1 MNIFKFIIK
10 LVILGILIALRYG
23 LGSDFLQSFVDNSNL
38 LYPLFSFLIFWTS
51 INLIIR
57 LSQFIYRKRKKF
69 GHKYSDNVIIG
80 LQNIYYILSG
90 IGVVVMIL
98 GFFGLKP
105 EELLTSLSI
114 VAAAI
119 AIISKELVTD
129 IICGF
134 NISFS
139 RDLAIGD
146 YVRIGDHKGKVIDIN
161 IHKIVLQ
168 NDDDDIIYISN
179 TKAYFSDLVNF
190 TQKEIRKYNLDFTL
204 SHKIKISKLELE
216 KQIVSVLEKFI
227 PNYEKYSANFKIANI
242 GKDDIRFKLQFSLN
256 KVDPIIEQEIKA
268 TILNEI
274 HKIIQHGEFN
284 ESSEL
289 N

>member
-10 LVILGILIALRYG
+10 LVILIILIALRYG

-51 INLIIR
+51 INLGIR

-146 YVRIGDHKGKVIDIN
+146 YVRIGDQKGKVIDIN

-168 NDDDDIIYISN
+168 IDDDDIIYISN

-216 KQIVSVLEKFI
+216 KQIVSVLERFI

-242 GKDDIRFKLQFSLN
+242 GKDDIRYKLQFALI
-256 KVDPIIEQEIKA
+256 KVDPLIEQEIKA

-274 HKIIQHGEFN
+274 HTLIQKGEFI
-284 ESSEL
+284 ESSE
-289 N
+289 

>member
-10 LVILGILIALRYG
+10 LVILIILIALRYG
-23 LGSDFLQSFVDNSNL
+23 LGSDILQSFVDNSNL

-51 INLIIR
+51 INLGIR

-146 YVRIGDHKGKVIDIN
+146 YVRIGDQKGKVIDIN

-190 TQKEIRKYNLDFTL
+190 TQKEIRKYNLEFIL

-216 KQIVSVLEKFI
+216 KQIVSVLERFI
-227 PNYEKYSANFKIANI
+227 PNYEKYSANFKIAGI
-242 GKDDIRFKLQFSLN
+242 GKDDIKYKLQFALI

-268 TILNEI
+268 TILNEV
-274 HKIIQHGEFN
+274 HKLIQKGEFID
-284 ESSEL
+284 SSE
-289 N
+289 

>member
-10 LVILGILIALRYG
+10 LLILIVLIALRYG
-23 LGSDFLQSFVDNSNL
+23 LGSAFLQSFVDNSNL

-51 INLIIR
+51 VNLIIR

-90 IGVVVMIL
+90 IGVVVMVL

-204 SHKIKISKLELE
+204 SHNLKISKLELE
-216 KQIVSVLEKFI
+216 KHIVDVLEKFI
-227 PNYEKYSANFKIANI
+227 PDYEKYSAIFKIVNI
-242 GKDDIRFKLQFSLN
+242 GKDDIRYKLQFSLN
-256 KVDPIIEQEIKA
+256 KVDPLIEQEIKA
-268 TILNEI
+268 KILNEV
-274 HKIIQHGEFN
+274 HKLIQTGNF
-284 ESSEL
+284 
-289 N
+289 

>member
-10 LVILGILIALRYG
+10 LVILIILIALRYG

-51 INLIIR
+51 INLGIR

-90 IGVVVMIL
+90 IGVVVMVL

-146 YVRIGDHKGKVIDIN
+146 YVRIGDQKGKVIDIN

-216 KQIVSVLEKFI
+216 KQIVSVLERFI

-242 GKDDIRFKLQFSLN
+242 GKDDIRYKLQFALI

-268 TILNEI
+268 TILNEV
-274 HKIIQHGEFN
+274 HKLIQKGEFI
-284 ESSEL
+284 ESSE
-289 N
+289 

>member
-1 MNIFKFIIK
+1 MNVFKFIIK
-10 LVILGILIALRYG
+10 IVFLVILIALRYG
-23 LGSDFLQSFVDNSNL
+23 LGSDFLKSFVDNSSL

-51 INLIIR
+51 VNLIIR

-90 IGVVVMIL
+90 VGIVIMVL
-98 GFFGLKP
+98 GFLGLEP
-105 EELLTSLSI
+105 AELLTSLSI

-204 SHKIKISKLELE
+204 SIHLKISKLELE
-216 KQIVSVLEKFI
+216 EQILNTLEKFI
-227 PNYEKYSANFKIANI
+227 PSYEKYSAVFKIVSI
-242 GKDDIRFKLQFSLN
+242 GKDDIKYKLQFSLN
-256 KVDPIIEQEIKA
+256 KVDPLVEQEIKA
-268 TILNEI
+268 KILNEI
-274 HKIIQHGEFN
+274 HLLIQA
-284 ESSEL
+284 
-289 N
+289 

>member
-1 MNIFKFIIK
+1 M
-10 LVILGILIALRYG
+10 ILIILIALRYG

-51 INLIIR
+51 INLGIR

-146 YVRIGDHKGKVIDIN
+146 YVRIGDQKGKVIDIN

-216 KQIVSVLEKFI
+216 KQIVSVLERFI

-242 GKDDIRFKLQFSLN
+242 GKDDIRYKLQFALI
-256 KVDPIIEQEIKA
+256 KVDPLIEQEIKA

-274 HKIIQHGEFN
+274 HTLIQKGEFI
-284 ESSEL
+284 ESSE
-289 N
+289 

>member
-1 MNIFKFIIK
+1 MNIFKFKIK
-10 LVILGILIALRYG
+10 LVILIILIALRYG

-51 INLIIR
+51 INLGIR

-146 YVRIGDHKGKVIDIN
+146 YVRIGDQKGKVIDIN

-216 KQIVSVLEKFI
+216 KQIVSVLERFI

-242 GKDDIRFKLQFSLN
+242 GKDDIRYKLQFALI
-256 KVDPIIEQEIKA
+256 KVDPLIEQEIKA

-274 HKIIQHGEFN
+274 HTLIQKGEFI
-284 ESSEL
+284 ESSE
-289 N
+289 

>member
-10 LVILGILIALRYG
+10 LVILIILIALRYG

-51 INLIIR
+51 INLGIR

-146 YVRIGDHKGKVIDIN
+146 YVRIGDQKGKVIDIN

-216 KQIVSVLEKFI
+216 KQIVSVLERFI

-242 GKDDIRFKLQFSLN
+242 GKDDIRYKLQFALI
-256 KVDPIIEQEIKA
+256 KVDPQIEQEIKA

-274 HKIIQHGEFN
+274 HKLIQKGEFI
-284 ESSEL
+284 ESSE
-289 N
+289 

>member
-10 LVILGILIALRYG
+10 LVILIILIALRYG

-51 INLIIR
+51 INLGIR

-146 YVRIGDHKGKVIDIN
+146 YVRIGDQKGKVIDIN

-216 KQIVSVLEKFI
+216 KQIVSVLERFI

-242 GKDDIRFKLQFSLN
+242 GKDDIRYKLQFALI
-256 KVDPIIEQEIKA
+256 KVDPLIEQEIKA

-274 HKIIQHGEFN
+274 HTLIQKGEFI
-284 ESSEL
+284 ESSE
-289 N
+289 